1 MANSIVDT
9 FNQYKR
15 SFSKKVADC
24 FEDTTSPFSK
34 LKGLHEAPSM
44 QDLSSFL
51 NKYPLSSI
59 LPYEAYDES
68 SQIYFNRDSVGFVLD
83 AMPATCLSL
92 QDLKILNGI
101 FSQNHRPNTCI
112 QVSMI
117 SDTNFGP
124 TLEAWKD
131 LKGNSTQNAD
141 FFNFMAQNRVRH
153 LKKGRWNSLFDDQPF
168 IVKDFKLV
176 ISYTLPLDDNE
187 NSLKEDVEFL
197 KRMRSSTIGLLKSA
211 KIPAKNMEVEDFINL
226 LWGVLNPLDG
236 DHARVQYDKNNLI
249 NKQMVDSDS
258 HLLVGS
264 SGCDLIHKKTPYSII
279 PFHARQFP
287 KEWGGYLNN
296 DLIGS
301 FSNNVL
307 RIGCPFIAT
316 MTVQIPDQMSAKTK
330 IAKNQIR
337 ATQMSDTPMAK
348 FATQWIDRKKDWD
361 FTAKRI
367 ENGDKYLKAFYQIIL
382 ISPQG
387 KEDQSIQSL
396 QSLYD
401 SLGWSLSRGRFTSLH
416 CLLGALPMG
425 LEKDGHKVLHL
436 MGHYRSRLSWTCV
449 NIAPWIGEWKG
460 TQTPLLQLIG
470 RRGQLI
476 SFNHFDNKKGNY
488 NIACAATSGAG
499 KSFLTQEL
507 IFSILGIGGRV
518 FTIDAGGSYKDL
530 CQSIGGTYI
539 DFGVGRPNLNPF
551 SKIFSKKSYALI
563 EELSKNDPEYSNDD
577 YINDFMPMLVKLI
590 SQMASPSVPLDELKL
605 TVLEKA
611 IFSAIKKYQDKT
623 TITKIQEE
631 CLKQKGEN
639 NKELREAIDLAN
651 MLHSYTKDG
660 MYGRYFEGEN
670 NIDLDNNFVVLEL
683 DALNSKGS
691 LQSVV
696 LLILMV
702 QINQVMYLS
711 GNKSQKKQVI
721 IDEAW
726 RLLGSGNAGDF
737 IEEGYRVARKHGGS
751 YLTITQNINDYYK
764 SETAEA
770 ALSNSDFNI
779 NLRQKPDQLKKAES
793 EGRISNDSGE
803 VDILSSLETIHGLYS
818 ELAITSPDGIAVA
831 RFCVDPIAEKIY
843 STSPDESQFLHDE
856 QANGKSLLEAV
867 YLLLEKQNKLTGAI
881 Q

>member
-1 MANSIVDT
+1 MANTIVET
-9 FNQYKR
+9 FNHYKR
-15 SFSKKVADC
+15 KINKIVTDSLVDSS
-24 FEDTTSPFSK
+24 TPFSK
-34 LKGLHEAPSM
+34 LKGLHEAPSL
-44 QDLSSFL
+44 QDLSAFL

-59 LPYEAYDES
+59 LPYESYDES
-68 SQIYFNRDSVGFVLD
+68 SQIYFNRDSVGFVLE
-83 AMPATCLSL
+83 AMPATSLSL

-101 FSQNHRPNTCI
+101 FSQNHKSGTCI

-124 TLEAWKD
+124 QLDAWKK
-131 LKGNSTQNAD
+131 LKGGSTQNTD
-141 FFNFMAQNRVRH
+141 FFEFMAKNRVHH
-153 LKKGRWNSLFDDQPF
+153 LKKAKWNSLFNDQPF
-168 IVKDFKLV
+168 IIKDLKLI
-176 ISYTLPLDDNE
+176 ISYTLPLDSDESSLNE
-187 NSLKEDVEFL
+187 DIEFL

-211 KIPAKNMEVEDFINL
+211 KIPAKSMDVEDFINL
-226 LWGVLNPLDG
+226 MWGLLNPMDG
-236 DHARVQYDKNNLI
+236 DHERVKYDKSNLI
-249 NKQMVDSDS
+249 NQQMVDSDS
-258 HLLVGS
+258 HLFVGS
-264 SGCDLIHKKTPYSII
+264 SSCNLAHKGTPFSVI
-279 PFHARQFP
+279 PYHVRQFP

-307 RIGCPFIAT
+307 RINCPFIAT
-316 MTVQIPDQMSAKTK
+316 LTVKIPDQLSAKSKVT
-330 IAKNQIR
+330 KNQIR
-337 ATQMSDTPMAK
+337 STQMSDTPMAK
-348 FATQWIDRKKDWD
+348 FATQWLDRKKDWE
-361 FTAKRI
+361 FTAKRM
-367 ENGDKYLKAFYQIIL
+367 ENGDKYLKAFYQIVL
-382 ISPQG
+382 ISPEGQ
-387 KEDQSIQSL
+387 EEQSIQSL

-401 SLGWSLSRGRFTSLH
+401 SLGWTLSRGRFTSLH

-425 LEKDGHKVLHL
+425 LEKEGHKVLDL
-436 MGHYRSRLSWTCV
+436 VGHYRSRLSWTCV

-476 SFNHFDNKKGNY
+476 GFNHFDNKKGNY
-488 NIACAATSGAG
+488 NMACAATSGAG
-499 KSFLTQEL
+499 KSFFTQEL

-551 SKIFSKKSYALI
+551 SKIFSKNAYKKVD
-563 EELSKNDPEYSNDD
+563 ELSKKDPQYSNDD
-577 YINDFMPMLVKLI
+577 YINDFMPMLVKLL
-590 SQMASPSVPLDELKL
+590 SQMASPIVPLDELKL

-611 IFSAIKKYQDKT
+611 IFAAVKAHQEKT
-623 TITKIQEE
+623 TITKIQEQ
-631 CLKQKGEN
+631 CLKQTDEN
-639 NKELREAIDLAN
+639 NKPLKDAVDLAN

-683 DALNSKGS
+683 DALNSKGA

-696 LLILMV
+696 LLILMI

-764 SETAEA
+764 SQTAEA
-770 ALSNSDFNI
+770 ALSNSDFGV

-831 RFCVDPIAEKIY
+831 RFCVDPVAEKIY
-843 STSPDESQFLHDE
+843 STSPEESQFLKDQQE
-856 QANGKSLLEAV
+856 NGKSLLEAV
-867 YLLLEKQNKLTGAI
+867 YLLLEKQNKLQGVI